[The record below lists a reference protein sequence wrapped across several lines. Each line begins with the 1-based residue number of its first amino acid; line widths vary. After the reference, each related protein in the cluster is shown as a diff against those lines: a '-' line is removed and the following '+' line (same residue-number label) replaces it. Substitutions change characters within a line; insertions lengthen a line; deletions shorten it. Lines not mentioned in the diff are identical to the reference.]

1 MTSHFDKG
9 NNMTDY
15 KDLQNY
21 LENLDSLSTLDELL
35 KVKSSVDGRIRTIRR
50 KETSEQIIRNQ
61 EKYLAD
67 LKAKYESGQDLHSAS
82 NKMSWHKPEVK
93 DYLDSTTIKT
103 EQITSILNDVVKKK

>member
-1 MTSHFDKG
+1 
-9 NNMTDY
+9 MTDY
-15 KDLQNY
+15 TDLQKQ
-21 LENLDSLSTLDELL
+21 LDSLTTLDEYRQ
-35 KVKSSVDGRIRTIRR
+35 VKSYVDDRIRTIMR

-103 EQITSILNDVVKKK
+103 EQITSILDDVVKKK